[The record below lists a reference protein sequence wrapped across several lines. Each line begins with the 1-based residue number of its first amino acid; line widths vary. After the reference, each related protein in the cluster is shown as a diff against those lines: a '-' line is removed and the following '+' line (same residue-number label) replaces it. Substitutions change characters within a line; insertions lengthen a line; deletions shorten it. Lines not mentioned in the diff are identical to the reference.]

1 MENKGFMRGLPCGSV
16 SRWARGCRAELG
28 GNNLYWP
35 SCHRKEWRRGDE
47 AHVWRYLQ
55 DRHYGWKRWI
65 AFSAVLGAFC
75 LAGGSSSQCDEA
87 WVQLALMAAS
97 VASSIIGGAKSA
109 SAARKAQ
116 EEQKREKAKEDAL
129 IRRKRNEAY
138 VDTAAGQRL
147 LTNAR
152 EAAREIWKREYGRML
167 VGGGTDAATA
177 MAKEQGN
184 KIIGNTL
191 SSAAANDTA
200 RQDKWAQEQIESDRR
215 HAATMSAYKMQEAEA
230 TKQAAQQA
238 SNAMMSA
245 AGSLDSGEALA
256 KNTGTTAFNNANAAN
271 AVQSMRGTAKTDL
284 DEIWK
289 RQYATMVK

>member
-1 MENKGFMRGLPCGSV
+1 MENKGFTRGLPHGSV
-16 SRWARGCRAELG
+16 SRWARGCHAELG

-35 SCHRKEWRRGDE
+35 VCHRKEWRRGDE

-55 DRHYGWKRWI
+55 DRHYGWKRMI
-65 AFSAVLGAFC
+65 VFSVLLAVFC
-75 LAGGSSSQCDEA
+75 LWGGSSQYDEA

-116 EEQKREKAKEDAL
+116 EEQRREKAKEDAL

-230 TKQAAQQA
+230 EKQAAQQA
-238 SNAMMSA
+238 SNAMMNA

-271 AVQSMRGTAKTDL
+271 AVQSMSKTAKTDL